1 MFGIINT
8 TQNRGGK
15 MRLNYSVNDLNKEFY
30 RSAIDELTER
40 YKDYVLS
47 FQVFNKNLSTNV
59 TPCERKDPV
68 TGEIVEFDYPLAYNI
83 WIIYNYIISEIDMSR
98 RNVIENNNKLEIDR
112 QVSEKQGVINRK
124 WLDSRIGFLN
134 FVAKRKLELIRGRD
148 FSAFETGVLVGVS
161 GQAIINRIKRDT
173 PLNAK
178 KKNNR
183 WVVANK
189 DVKRLVKESD
199 SPILK

>member
-8 TQNRGGK
+8 TQKRGGT
-15 MRLNYSVNDLNKEFY
+15 MRLKYSVKDLNEQSY
-30 RSAIDELTER
+30 RNAVDELTER
-40 YKDYVLS
+40 YKDYVS
-47 FQVFNKNLSTNV
+47 NFQVFNKNLSTNV

-68 TGEIVEFDYPLAYNI
+68 TGETVEFDYPLAYNI
-83 WIIYNYIISEIDMSR
+83 WIIYNYIISEINMSR
-98 RNVIENNNKLEIDR
+98 RNIIEHNDKLEIDR

-148 FSAFETGVLVGVS
+148 FSAFETGVVVGVS
-161 GQAIINRIKRDT
+161 GQAIINRIKRNT

-178 KKNNR
+178 KESNK
-183 WVVANK
+183 WVIANE
-189 DVKRLVKESD
+189 DVRRLVKESD

>member
-1 MFGIINT
+1 
-8 TQNRGGK
+8 
-15 MRLNYSVNDLNKEFY
+15 MRLNYSVNDLNKQFY

-40 YKDYVLS
+40 YKDYIS
-47 FQVFNKNLSTNV
+47 NFQVFNKNLSTNV

-68 TGEIVEFDYPLAYNI
+68 TGETVEFDYPLAYNI

-98 RNVIENNNKLEIDR
+98 RNVIEHNNILEIDR
-112 QVSEKQGVINRK
+112 QVSEKQGIINRK

-134 FVAKRKLELIRGRD
+134 YVAKRKLELIRGRD
-148 FSAFETGVLVGVS
+148 FSAFETGVVVGVS

-183 WVVANK
+183 WVIAPE
-189 DVKRLVKESD
+189 DVRRLVKESD